1 MKNGDATVTDNESL
15 RALYG
20 APSETAQRKVLR
32 RLDRHCRAVIAASP
46 FLVIG
51 SADADGNCDVSPRGD
66 APGFVAVLDD
76 ERLLIPDRRG
86 NKRVDTMGN
95 ILENPHVA
103 LIFFVPGMTE
113 TLRVNGRVEIATN
126 AALLAPL
133 AVNGKAPQS
142 GLLVQ
147 VEEAFLH
154 CGKAL
159 IRSKLWD
166 PERQIERSSLP
177 SLGRMIADQ
186 VEGLQADDAEAN
198 IEQAYRERL
207 Y

>member
-1 MKNGDATVTDNESL
+1 MKNGDSTVSDATEL

-20 APSETAQRKVLR
+20 EPSDTVQRKVLPQ
-32 RLDRHCRAVIAASP
+32 LDKHCRAIIAASP

-51 SADADGNCDVSPRGD
+51 SADGGGNCDVSPRGD
-66 APGFVAVLDD
+66 APGFVKVVDD
-76 ERLLIPDRRG
+76 ATLLIPDRRG

-103 LIFFVPGMTE
+103 LLFFVPGMTE
-113 TLRVNGRVEIATN
+113 TLRVNGRVEITTET
-126 AALLAPL
+126 ALLAPL

-142 GLLVQ
+142 GLLVR

-166 PERQIERSSLP
+166 PAQQIERSSLP

-186 VEGLQADDAEAN
+186 VEGVQTADAEAN
-198 IEQAYRERL
+198 IEAAYRERL

>member
-1 MKNGDATVTDNESL
+1 MKNGEATVGDAESL
-15 RALYG
+15 RELYG

-51 SADADGNCDVSPRGD
+51 SSDAEGNCDVSPRGD

-113 TLRVNGRVEIATN
+113 TLRVNGHVEITTDAS
-126 AALLAPL
+126 LLAPL

-142 GLLVQ
+142 ALLVQ
-147 VEEAFLH
+147 VEETFLH

-159 IRSKLWD
+159 IRSRLWD
-166 PERQIERSSLP
+166 PEQQIERSSLP

-186 VEGLQADDAEAN
+186 VEGVETDDAEAN